1 MLSKRDLASVQKQL
15 VHYDEAREAV
25 LTLSRTATRLAGSSI
40 LEIHRGDMEAASNT
54 LRKVEQTLSKIEIL
68 ANDFSEFKTSSGVVV
83 AFQEYVE
90 AMTLRSF
97 AQSERI
103 PTISE
108 LKTDNRSY
116 VLGPL
121 DAVGE
126 FRRMALNCLRRGEVG
141 KAEKLL
147 GAMEGVYDD
156 LQTLEHT
163 SIIPTFRVKMDAD
176 RRFIESTRD
185 DVVNAVSNQYVPG
198 FLGFREGPLL
208 VKIAE
213 KIRQKPDVFLIDG
226 QGVAHPRR
234 FGLACHV
241 GLALDRPTIGVAK
254 SRLYGRSEDSKILDL
269 EGEVIGRILTAQNRK
284 FYVSVGHRISLET
297 ASDLVEKSLVN
308 GHPSPLRQAHLES
321 NRAKQGGSD

>member
-1 MLSKRDLASVQKQL
+1 LLSKRDLASVQKQL

-25 LTLSRTATRLAGSSI
+25 LSLSRTATRLAGSSI

-54 LRKVEQTLSKIEIL
+54 LRKVEQTLNKIQIL

-116 VLGPL
+116 VLGLL

-126 FRRMALNCLRRGEVG
+126 FRRMALNCLRRGEVR

-147 GAMEGVYDD
+147 GAMEGIYDD
-156 LQTLEHT
+156 LQILEHT

-176 RRFIESTRD
+176 RRIIESTRG
-185 DVVNAVSNQYVPG
+185 DVVTEV
-198 FLGFREGPLL
+198 
-208 VKIAE
+208 
-213 KIRQKPDVFLIDG
+213 
-226 QGVAHPRR
+226 RR
-234 FGLACHV
+234 FALEQS
-241 GLALDRPTIGVAK
+241 LDRLEK
-254 SRLYGRSEDSKILDL
+254 RLSSSSK
-269 EGEVIGRILTAQNRK
+269 N
-284 FYVSVGHRISLET
+284 
-297 ASDLVEKSLVN
+297 
-308 GHPSPLRQAHLES
+308 
-321 NRAKQGGSD
+321 

>member
-25 LTLSRTATRLAGSSI
+25 LSLSRTATRLAGSSI

-54 LRKVEQTLSKIEIL
+54 LRKVEQTLNKIQNL

-116 VLGPL
+116 VLGLL

-126 FRRMALNCLRRGEVG
+126 FRRMALNCLRRGEVR

-147 GAMEGVYDD
+147 GAMEGIYDD
-156 LQTLEHT
+156 LQILEHT

-176 RRFIESTRD
+176 RRIIESTRG
-185 DVVNAVSNQYVPG
+185 DVVTEV
-198 FLGFREGPLL
+198 
-208 VKIAE
+208 
-213 KIRQKPDVFLIDG
+213 
-226 QGVAHPRR
+226 RR
-234 FGLACHV
+234 FALEQS
-241 GLALDRPTIGVAK
+241 LDRLEK
-254 SRLYGRSEDSKILDL
+254 RLSAYSK
-269 EGEVIGRILTAQNRK
+269 N
-284 FYVSVGHRISLET
+284 
-297 ASDLVEKSLVN
+297 
-308 GHPSPLRQAHLES
+308 
-321 NRAKQGGSD
+321 

>member
-1 MLSKRDLASVQKQL
+1 VLSKRDLASVQKQL

-25 LTLSRTATRLAGSSI
+25 LSLSRTATRLAGSSI

-116 VLGPL
+116 VLGLL

-126 FRRMALNCLRRGEVG
+126 FRRMALNCLRRGEVK

-147 GAMEGVYDD
+147 GAMEGIYDD
-156 LQTLEHT
+156 LQILEHT

-176 RRFIESTRD
+176 RRIIESTRG
-185 DVVNAVSNQYVPG
+185 DVVTEV
-198 FLGFREGPLL
+198 
-208 VKIAE
+208 
-213 KIRQKPDVFLIDG
+213 
-226 QGVAHPRR
+226 RR
-234 FGLACHV
+234 FALEQS
-241 GLALDRPTIGVAK
+241 LDRLEK
-254 SRLYGRSEDSKILDL
+254 RLSASSK
-269 EGEVIGRILTAQNRK
+269 N
-284 FYVSVGHRISLET
+284 
-297 ASDLVEKSLVN
+297 
-308 GHPSPLRQAHLES
+308 
-321 NRAKQGGSD
+321 

>member
-1 MLSKRDLASVQKQL
+1 MLNKRDLTSIQKQL

-40 LEIHRGDMEAASNT
+40 LEIHRGDMESASNT

-116 VLGPL
+116 VLGLL

-126 FRRMALNCLRRGEVG
+126 FRRMALNCLRRGEVR

-176 RRFIESTRD
+176 RRIIESTRG
-185 DVVNAVSNQYVPG
+185 DVVTEV
-198 FLGFREGPLL
+198 
-208 VKIAE
+208 
-213 KIRQKPDVFLIDG
+213 
-226 QGVAHPRR
+226 RR
-234 FGLACHV
+234 YALEQS
-241 GLALDRPTIGVAK
+241 LDRLEK
-254 SRLYGRSEDSKILDL
+254 RLSASSK
-269 EGEVIGRILTAQNRK
+269 N
-284 FYVSVGHRISLET
+284 
-297 ASDLVEKSLVN
+297 
-308 GHPSPLRQAHLES
+308 
-321 NRAKQGGSD
+321 

>member
-1 MLSKRDLASVQKQL
+1 MLSKRDLASIQKQL

-25 LTLSRTATRLAGSSI
+25 LNLSRTATRLAGSSI
-40 LEIHRGDMEAASNT
+40 LEIHRGDMESASNT

-116 VLGPL
+116 VLGLL

-126 FRRMALNCLRRGEVG
+126 FRRMALNSLRRGQV
-141 KAEKLL
+141 KRAEKLL
-147 GAMEGVYDD
+147 GAMEGIYDD
-156 LQTLEHT
+156 LQILEHT

-176 RRFIESTRD
+176 RRIIESTRG
-185 DVVNAVSNQYVPG
+185 DVVTEV
-198 FLGFREGPLL
+198 
-208 VKIAE
+208 
-213 KIRQKPDVFLIDG
+213 
-226 QGVAHPRR
+226 RR
-234 FGLACHV
+234 YALEQS
-241 GLALDRPTIGVAK
+241 LDRLEK
-254 SRLYGRSEDSKILDL
+254 RLSASSK
-269 EGEVIGRILTAQNRK
+269 N
-284 FYVSVGHRISLET
+284 
-297 ASDLVEKSLVN
+297 
-308 GHPSPLRQAHLES
+308 
-321 NRAKQGGSD
+321 

>member
-1 MLSKRDLASVQKQL
+1 LLSKRDLASVQKQL

-25 LTLSRTATRLAGSSI
+25 LSLSRTATRLAGSSI

-54 LRKVEQTLSKIEIL
+54 LRKVEQTLNKIQIL
-68 ANDFSEFKTSSGVVV
+68 ANDFSEFKTSSGVIV

-116 VLGPL
+116 VLGLL

-126 FRRMALNCLRRGEVG
+126 FRRMALNCLRRGEVR

-147 GAMEGVYDD
+147 GAMEGIYDD
-156 LQTLEHT
+156 LQILEHT

-176 RRFIESTRD
+176 RRIIESTRG
-185 DVVNAVSNQYVPG
+185 DVVTEV
-198 FLGFREGPLL
+198 
-208 VKIAE
+208 
-213 KIRQKPDVFLIDG
+213 
-226 QGVAHPRR
+226 RR
-234 FGLACHV
+234 FALEQS
-241 GLALDRPTIGVAK
+241 LDRLEK
-254 SRLYGRSEDSKILDL
+254 RLSSSSK
-269 EGEVIGRILTAQNRK
+269 N
-284 FYVSVGHRISLET
+284 
-297 ASDLVEKSLVN
+297 
-308 GHPSPLRQAHLES
+308 
-321 NRAKQGGSD
+321 

>member
-25 LTLSRTATRLAGSSI
+25 LSLSRTATRLAGSSI

-68 ANDFSEFKTSSGVVV
+68 ANDFSEFKTSSGVIV

-116 VLGPL
+116 VLGLL

-126 FRRMALNCLRRGEVG
+126 FRRMALNCLRRGEVLIND
-141 KAEKLL
+141 KLPAEI
-147 GAMEGVYDD
+147 D
-156 LQTLEHT
+156 TLSHH
-163 SIIPTFRVKMDAD
+163 D
-176 RRFIESTRD
+176 
-185 DVVNAVSNQYVPG
+185 
-198 FLGFREGPLL
+198 PLL
-208 VKIAE
+208 
-213 KIRQKPDVFLIDG
+213 L
-226 QGVAHPRR
+226 
-234 FGLACHV
+234 
-241 GLALDRPTIGVAK
+241 
-254 SRLYGRSEDSKILDL
+254 
-269 EGEVIGRILTAQNRK
+269 
-284 FYVSVGHRISLET
+284 
-297 ASDLVEKSLVN
+297 
-308 GHPSPLRQAHLES
+308 
-321 NRAKQGGSD
+321 

>member
-1 MLSKRDLASVQKQL
+1 LSKRDLASVQKQL

-25 LTLSRTATRLAGSSI
+25 LSLSRTATRLAGSSI

-116 VLGPL
+116 VLGLL

-126 FRRMALNCLRRGEVG
+126 FRRMALNCLRRGEVK

-176 RRFIESTRD
+176 RRIIESTRG
-185 DVVNAVSNQYVPG
+185 DVVTEV
-198 FLGFREGPLL
+198 
-208 VKIAE
+208 
-213 KIRQKPDVFLIDG
+213 
-226 QGVAHPRR
+226 RR
-234 FGLACHV
+234 FALEQS
-241 GLALDRPTIGVAK
+241 LDRLEK
-254 SRLYGRSEDSKILDL
+254 RLSASSK
-269 EGEVIGRILTAQNRK
+269 N
-284 FYVSVGHRISLET
+284 
-297 ASDLVEKSLVN
+297 
-308 GHPSPLRQAHLES
+308 
-321 NRAKQGGSD
+321 

>member
-25 LTLSRTATRLAGSSI
+25 LSLSRTATRLAGSSI

-97 AQSERI
+97 AQSEQI

-116 VLGPL
+116 VLGLL

-126 FRRMALNCLRRGEVG
+126 FRRMALNCLRRGEVK

-176 RRFIESTRD
+176 RRIIESTRG
-185 DVVNAVSNQYVPG
+185 DVVTEV
-198 FLGFREGPLL
+198 
-208 VKIAE
+208 
-213 KIRQKPDVFLIDG
+213 
-226 QGVAHPRR
+226 RR
-234 FGLACHV
+234 FALEQS
-241 GLALDRPTIGVAK
+241 LDRLEK
-254 SRLYGRSEDSKILDL
+254 RLSASSK
-269 EGEVIGRILTAQNRK
+269 N
-284 FYVSVGHRISLET
+284 
-297 ASDLVEKSLVN
+297 
-308 GHPSPLRQAHLES
+308 
-321 NRAKQGGSD
+321 

>member
-1 MLSKRDLASVQKQL
+1 MLSKRDLASIQKQL

-40 LEIHRGDMEAASNT
+40 LEIHRGDMESASNT

-97 AQSERI
+97 AQSERL

-116 VLGPL
+116 VLGLL

-126 FRRMALNCLRRGEVG
+126 FRRMALNSLRRGEV
-141 KAEKLL
+141 KRAEKLL
-147 GAMEGVYDD
+147 GTMEGIYDD

-176 RRFIESTRD
+176 RRIIESTRG
-185 DVVNAVSNQYVPG
+185 DVVTEV
-198 FLGFREGPLL
+198 
-208 VKIAE
+208 
-213 KIRQKPDVFLIDG
+213 
-226 QGVAHPRR
+226 RR
-234 FGLACHV
+234 YALEQS
-241 GLALDRPTIGVAK
+241 LDRLEK
-254 SRLYGRSEDSKILDL
+254 RLSASSK
-269 EGEVIGRILTAQNRK
+269 N
-284 FYVSVGHRISLET
+284 
-297 ASDLVEKSLVN
+297 
-308 GHPSPLRQAHLES
+308 
-321 NRAKQGGSD
+321 

>member
-1 MLSKRDLASVQKQL
+1 MLNKRDLTSIQKQL

-97 AQSERI
+97 ARSERL

-116 VLGPL
+116 ILGLL

-126 FRRMALNCLRRGEVG
+126 FRRMALNSLRRGEV
-141 KAEKLL
+141 KRAEKLL
-147 GAMEGVYDD
+147 GAMEGIYDD

-176 RRFIESTRD
+176 RRIIESTRG
-185 DVVNAVSNQYVPG
+185 DVVTEV
-198 FLGFREGPLL
+198 
-208 VKIAE
+208 
-213 KIRQKPDVFLIDG
+213 
-226 QGVAHPRR
+226 RR
-234 FGLACHV
+234 YALEQS
-241 GLALDRPTIGVAK
+241 LDRLEK
-254 SRLYGRSEDSKILDL
+254 RLSASSK
-269 EGEVIGRILTAQNRK
+269 N
-284 FYVSVGHRISLET
+284 
-297 ASDLVEKSLVN
+297 
-308 GHPSPLRQAHLES
+308 
-321 NRAKQGGSD
+321 

>member
-25 LTLSRTATRLAGSSI
+25 LSLSRTATRLAGSSI

-54 LRKVEQTLSKIEIL
+54 LRKVEQTLNKIQIL

-116 VLGPL
+116 VLGLL

-126 FRRMALNCLRRGEVG
+126 FRRMALNCLRRGEVR

-176 RRFIESTRD
+176 RRIIESTRG
-185 DVVNAVSNQYVPG
+185 DVVTEV
-198 FLGFREGPLL
+198 
-208 VKIAE
+208 
-213 KIRQKPDVFLIDG
+213 
-226 QGVAHPRR
+226 RR
-234 FGLACHV
+234 FALEQS
-241 GLALDRPTIGVAK
+241 LDRLEK
-254 SRLYGRSEDSKILDL
+254 RLSASSK
-269 EGEVIGRILTAQNRK
+269 N
-284 FYVSVGHRISLET
+284 
-297 ASDLVEKSLVN
+297 
-308 GHPSPLRQAHLES
+308 
-321 NRAKQGGSD
+321 

>member
-1 MLSKRDLASVQKQL
+1 MLNKRDLTSIQKQL

-40 LEIHRGDMEAASNT
+40 LEIHRGDMESASNT

-97 AQSERI
+97 ARSERL

-116 VLGPL
+116 VLGLL

-126 FRRMALNCLRRGEVG
+126 FRRMALNSLRRGEV
-141 KAEKLL
+141 KRAEKLL
-147 GAMEGVYDD
+147 GAMEGIYDD

-176 RRFIESTRD
+176 RRIIESTRG
-185 DVVNAVSNQYVPG
+185 DVVTEV
-198 FLGFREGPLL
+198 
-208 VKIAE
+208 
-213 KIRQKPDVFLIDG
+213 
-226 QGVAHPRR
+226 RR
-234 FGLACHV
+234 YALEQS
-241 GLALDRPTIGVAK
+241 LDRLEK
-254 SRLYGRSEDSKILDL
+254 RLSASSK
-269 EGEVIGRILTAQNRK
+269 N
-284 FYVSVGHRISLET
+284 
-297 ASDLVEKSLVN
+297 
-308 GHPSPLRQAHLES
+308 
-321 NRAKQGGSD
+321 

>member
-25 LTLSRTATRLAGSSI
+25 LSLSRTATRLAGSSI

-116 VLGPL
+116 VLGLL

-126 FRRMALNCLRRGEVG
+126 FRRMALNCLRKGEVR

-176 RRFIESTRD
+176 RRIIESTRG
-185 DVVNAVSNQYVPG
+185 DVVTEV
-198 FLGFREGPLL
+198 
-208 VKIAE
+208 
-213 KIRQKPDVFLIDG
+213 
-226 QGVAHPRR
+226 RR
-234 FGLACHV
+234 FALEQS
-241 GLALDRPTIGVAK
+241 LDRLEK
-254 SRLYGRSEDSKILDL
+254 RLSASSK
-269 EGEVIGRILTAQNRK
+269 N
-284 FYVSVGHRISLET
+284 
-297 ASDLVEKSLVN
+297 
-308 GHPSPLRQAHLES
+308 
-321 NRAKQGGSD
+321 

>member
-1 MLSKRDLASVQKQL
+1 VLSKRDLASIQKQL

-40 LEIHRGDMEAASNT
+40 LEIHRGDMESASNT
-54 LRKVEQTLSKIEIL
+54 LRKVEQTLSKIGIL

-116 VLGPL
+116 VLGLL

-126 FRRMALNCLRRGEVG
+126 FRRMALNSLRRGEV
-141 KAEKLL
+141 KRAEKLL
-147 GAMEGVYDD
+147 GAMEGIYDD

-176 RRFIESTRD
+176 RRIIESTRG
-185 DVVNAVSNQYVPG
+185 DVVTEV
-198 FLGFREGPLL
+198 
-208 VKIAE
+208 
-213 KIRQKPDVFLIDG
+213 
-226 QGVAHPRR
+226 RR
-234 FGLACHV
+234 YALEQS
-241 GLALDRPTIGVAK
+241 LDRLEK
-254 SRLYGRSEDSKILDL
+254 RLSASSK
-269 EGEVIGRILTAQNRK
+269 N
-284 FYVSVGHRISLET
+284 
-297 ASDLVEKSLVN
+297 
-308 GHPSPLRQAHLES
+308 
-321 NRAKQGGSD
+321 

>member
-1 MLSKRDLASVQKQL
+1 LSKRDLASVQKQL

-25 LTLSRTATRLAGSSI
+25 LSLSRTATRLAGSSI

-54 LRKVEQTLSKIEIL
+54 LRKVEQTLNKIQNL

-116 VLGPL
+116 VLGLL

-126 FRRMALNCLRRGEVG
+126 FRRMALNCLRRGEVR

-147 GAMEGVYDD
+147 GAMEGIYDD
-156 LQTLEHT
+156 LQILEHT

-176 RRFIESTRD
+176 RRIIESTRG
-185 DVVNAVSNQYVPG
+185 DVVTEV
-198 FLGFREGPLL
+198 
-208 VKIAE
+208 
-213 KIRQKPDVFLIDG
+213 
-226 QGVAHPRR
+226 RR
-234 FGLACHV
+234 FALEQS
-241 GLALDRPTIGVAK
+241 LDRLEK
-254 SRLYGRSEDSKILDL
+254 RLSAYSK
-269 EGEVIGRILTAQNRK
+269 N
-284 FYVSVGHRISLET
+284 
-297 ASDLVEKSLVN
+297 
-308 GHPSPLRQAHLES
+308 
-321 NRAKQGGSD
+321 

>member
-25 LTLSRTATRLAGSSI
+25 LSLSRTATRLAGSSI

-116 VLGPL
+116 VLGLL

-126 FRRMALNCLRRGEVG
+126 FRRMALNCLRRGEVK

-176 RRFIESTRD
+176 RRIIESTRG
-185 DVVNAVSNQYVPG
+185 DVVTEV
-198 FLGFREGPLL
+198 
-208 VKIAE
+208 
-213 KIRQKPDVFLIDG
+213 
-226 QGVAHPRR
+226 RR
-234 FGLACHV
+234 F
-241 GLALDRPTIGVAK
+241 ALEQSLDKLER
-254 SRLYGRSEDSKILDL
+254 RLSASSK
-269 EGEVIGRILTAQNRK
+269 N
-284 FYVSVGHRISLET
+284 
-297 ASDLVEKSLVN
+297 
-308 GHPSPLRQAHLES
+308 
-321 NRAKQGGSD
+321 